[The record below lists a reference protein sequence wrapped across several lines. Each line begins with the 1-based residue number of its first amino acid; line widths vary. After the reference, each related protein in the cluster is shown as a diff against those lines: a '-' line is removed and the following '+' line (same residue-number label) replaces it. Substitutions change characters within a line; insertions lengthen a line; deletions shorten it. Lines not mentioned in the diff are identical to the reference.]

1 VSLLLGQLIRLHGLR
16 LMASSLG
23 LGSKDSSVPGGV
35 EWVALWQGA
44 VNQIF
49 GNVGFGS
56 YIKVDGVFGSFTEQ
70 ATCEVQAMY
79 GLDTTGVVDNLLW
92 SETWAD
98 FNYGG

>member
-1 VSLLLGQLIRLHGLR
+1 MSLLRGRLIRLRGLR

-23 LGSKDSSVPGGV
+23 LGCKDSSVAGGV
-35 EWVALWQGA
+35 GWVALWQGA
-44 VNQIF
+44 VNQIL

-56 YIKVDGVFGSFTEQ
+56 CIKVDGVFGSFTEQ
-70 ATCEVQAMY
+70 ATCEVQAVY